1 MHWCVEGCSFQPF
14 LKLCFLVK
22 WLIFFPKVEF
32 NICNDKYKNTYH
44 PPIILRLIK
53 VKTLKKFQHAFKK
66 NICPLTLLCIYFSYI
81 PSFNLEIAFFAP
93 FILVFFRESK
103 SFVFLSLKKKFFFF
117 FKEAATWTL
126 SKGCCLSMAYFICS
140 HLCHLLW
147 CRHFYGVNSLPLQ
160 IFWRLME
167 YCCLL
172 ECFRLQM

>member
-117 FKEAATWTL
+117 LKKQPLEPSVRAVASAWHT
-126 SKGCCLSMAYFICS
+126 SSVPICAICCDVVTSMALIP
-140 HLCHLLW
+140 CHY
-147 CRHFYGVNSLPLQ
+147 RSF
-160 IFWRLME
+160 E
-167 YCCLL
+167 D
-172 ECFRLQM
+172 